1 MGHVL
6 AAYLTASSGGG
17 AGGLLIIYIIL
28 YFVFAF
34 GVYGAYK
41 KAGSYGDPP
50 WAAFIPIY
58 NFIVLLKVAGRPM
71 TWAWFLLLAIIPF
84 VGSLALLVVSIIILH
99 DVSKSFGHG
108 GAFTVGLVLLA
119 PIFWYILWLG
129 PSQYRGPAAL
139 AGGYGNAAGTAAA
152 TAGLRRWAAIR
163 RHRPATPPLL
173 HLRPARH
180 PPRRRPGRHR
190 HPRCPAIHPWTP
202 DRPPAGADAAT
213 AVADGIAGPK
223 AWAGSGSGQDRS
235 AVLWFP
241 RGTSSPGGAVAKV
254 SRMASASARA
264 EAGSSS
270 TATRAAAPRDGLS
283 RSMFNVWSALA
294 WTGWSK

>member
-1 MGHVL
+1 MGHVV

-17 AGGLLIIYIIL
+17 GGALLFIYIVL

-41 KAGSYGDPP
+41 KAGSYGDPA

-58 NFIVLLKVAGRPM
+58 NFIVLLKVAGRPI

-139 AGGYGNAAGTAAA
+139 AGTFGTGGAYGGGYGGPPPVGGYPPSQTGYAA
-152 TAGLRRWAAIR
+152 
-163 RHRPATPPLL
+163 PP
-173 HLRPARH
+173 
-180 PPRRRPGRHR
+180 PPP
-190 HPRCPAIHPWTP
+190 
-202 DRPPAGADAAT
+202 PPAGQIPPPPGQAPPPPMPSYPPVDP
-213 AVADGIAGPK
+213 GPPPPP
-223 AWAGSGSGQDRS
+223 GQM
-235 AVLWFP
+235 P
-241 RGTSSPGGAVAKV
+241 P
-254 SRMASASARA
+254 
-264 EAGSSS
+264 
-270 TATRAAAPRDGLS
+270 PQ
-283 RSMFNVWSALA
+283 
-294 WTGWSK
+294 